1 MSNMIGAAQSLDVAS
16 LGTNLGIFLGFIVAA
31 ILGLKRGLKLID
43 KTEEKVSKSGSSL
56 SLVEN
61 QTLLFWTESNR
72 AVTEA
77 LVDLRPAVFALRD
90 SMLTHAQLMSLHEKE
105 MAELRH
111 EIALLRSR
119 LG

>member
-1 MSNMIGAAQSLDVAS
+1 MIEAAQSLDVVS

-31 ILGLKRGLKLID
+31 ILGLKRGLKLIER
-43 KTEEKVSKSGSSL
+43 TEPRPSGSGSSL

-72 AVTEA
+72 AVAEA
-77 LVDLRPAVFALRD
+77 LVDLRSAVFALRD
-90 SMLTHAQLMSLHEKE
+90 TLSSHAHLMAAHERELT
-105 MAELRH
+105 ELRH

-119 LG
+119 IG